1 VSAAPQAP
9 QTAEALAAQNA
20 RLRRLVV
27 ELSADKA
34 RLLEIVEREIPELHR
49 RLRLAAELAESAEPA
64 ADRHPVSPSPR
75 CTRARGGGPR

>member
-1 VSAAPQAP
+1 VSAAP
-9 QTAEALAAQNA
+9 QTAEALDAQNA

-34 RLLEIVEREIPELHR
+34 RLLELVERELPKLR
-49 RLRLAAELAESAEPA
+49 RLAAEPA
-64 ADRHPVSPSPR
+64 ADRHLVLPSPR